1 MNTDSM
7 NVNPPHPK
15 SEPAGRAGARAA
27 GPAGPP
33 GSAGAR
39 ATGPAEPA
47 GARRT
52 KHAERSEA
60 TRAALVAAARPLFAE
75 RGFAGVGTEEIVRAA
90 GVTRGALY
98 HQFADKREL
107 FAAVFE
113 QVEAKLSERIGAAA
127 ISSGAADPL
136 AALRAG
142 TTAWLDASTEPETQ
156 RIVLLDGPAVLG
168 WERWRAIA
176 MHYGFGLVETV
187 LQAAID
193 AGQLAPQPVPPLA
206 HVLIGAV
213 DEAALYV
220 ATSADPAR
228 ARAEVE
234 AVLERL
240 LAGLR

>member
-7 NVNPPHPK
+7 NVNTPHPE
-15 SEPAGRAGARAA
+15 SEPTGPAGSRATEPAEPAG
-27 GPAGPP
+27 
-33 GSAGAR
+33 SR
-39 ATGPAEPA
+39 ATDPAEPA

-113 QVEAKLSERIGAAA
+113 QVEARLSERIGAAA

-142 TTAWLDASTEPETQ
+142 TTAWLDASTEAETQ

-220 ATSADPAR
+220 ATSADQVR